1 MPGFPLRGEID
12 GVEFT
17 QYENNPERF
26 VRLRDALV
34 WAMGFSRG
42 ALDPKGIIEMH
53 DHKGE
58 LTVTWKTRAA
68 MERGAVFLDIA
79 WTRFVPETPP
89 VHQLVN

>member
-1 MPGFPLRGEID
+1 MIGYPMRGTID

-17 QYENNPERF
+17 QYENCPERF

-42 ALDPKGIIEMH
+42 RLHPSGIIEMH

-68 MERGAVFLDIA
+68 MEREAHFLDLA
-79 WTRFVPETPP
+79 WTHFVNETPP